1 MVKFDQ
7 AVLDFF
13 ILSMDRFD
21 CYIMPAGRDR
31 YSHNKYKDLELF
43 LEQLWIDRILQF
55 ENENKCC
62 KSPNKTKNS

>member
-1 MVKFDQ
+1 
-7 AVLDFF
+7 
-13 ILSMDRFD
+13 
-21 CYIMPAGRDR
+21 MPAGRDR

-62 KSPNKTKNS
+62 KSPKKLRIVEIKVPA